1 MGTFLTTGHQSPAHQ
16 APMRFSAALH
26 GPLFSL
32 YKHTF
37 HVFTNGIDAGLH
49 RHPRRILWLRSASD
63 GASLLRTDKLVTF
76 EAKIS
81 VNALFLATWLC
92 FGDFSFTVML
102 ACWVVGFLVI
112 LIFFS
117 TWKKSCVFFCWRL
130 NQCGSCP
137 GILDQNFMS
146 FFMTSH
152 TF

>member
-1 MGTFLTTGHQSPAHQ
+1 MHCRGRGVGTFLTTGHQSPAHQ

-26 GPLFSL
+26 GSLFSL

-37 HVFTNGIDAGLH
+37 HVFTNEIDVGLH

-102 ACWVVGFLVI
+102 GCWVVGFLVI
-112 LIFFS
+112 FFFPHGRKAVCS
-117 TWKKSCVFFCWRL
+117 A
-130 NQCGSCP
+130 G
-137 GILDQNFMS
+137 D
-146 FFMTSH
+146 
-152 TF
+152 